1 VSGLSEQRRELGR
14 ERVSSAGRE
23 DTGLR
28 LRAAERSEAI
38 KHSLSLALLGLS
50 GSYSPPTWNERVM
63 TTFLAEP

>member
-1 VSGLSEQRRELGR
+1 MSGLSEQRRELGR

-28 LRAAERSEAI
+28 LRTAERSEAI
-38 KHSLSLALLGLS
+38 KHSLSLGLS